1 MPRGRYTTNSPSYVE
16 ISDRSEGSDGD
27 VAEIFSPIKRSK
39 RIRNN
44 QSSGTS
50 ARPVRSTRVTK
61 TMRDSGSDVEFVG
74 ESPAPSRRVS
84 SQPSPARIPAK
95 RSKPRP
101 TFLGVYIPKL
111 RPSQEMIREFREK
124 KAAAA
129 LAAANDDVVASS
141 VQRDSSAILQV
152 ESSVEDED
160 DIDNDLDAA
169 LKRST
174 VSNGGTREPTPAK
187 SRPSKKTTSR
197 SLKSDSTG
205 DDVSHSK
212 RKGKQRRRHSDSDE
226 VPQYKATV
234 RRRRDLEDSDSDVA
248 PRRKREKDG
257 ERRRKRRRDSDDD
270 TTQDERLDEIELD
283 EPERFKTKSR
293 LRKVKK
299 NAFQERLGSLQ
310 KKRRGK
316 VFGAKTES
324 SSEEESSS
332 DNDNDLLRGRA
343 GPSRNRKSTS
353 QWKYV
358 QDDLSDFIASDDDI
372 DGAPAPRGRG
382 RGHDHVDLEAFTF
395 KRETPEYKFK
405 VVFQYLLV
413 LVMQGPGALL
423 PLSGKNDQYYGRSL
437 RNVRDQMSGIKSSNS
452 SVLWRPEFVKVLK
465 KYPQWRQAPLQEE
478 EDRCEACNRSKQACR
493 HEAWLRGSP
502 YHPEKHEDVYD
513 HERADQL
520 LAQRRRR
527 RKYKKLGKEYS
538 SDSDDPREI
547 GALGASCLT
556 RTNLWHELH
565 HWEHRLYSDI
575 RQYYHDLLRA
585 KDDGVETDSDSLLS
599 AASDA
604 TAGAKADL
612 KRRRAISQR
621 RVADLMTRRLPRD
634 AEDIDEVTEWMDRQG
649 YQKDAMRYLT
659 RLVRNAREL
668 NSVRR

>member
-1 MPRGRYTTNSPSYVE
+1 MPRGRCSTNSPSYVE
-16 ISDRSEGSDGD
+16 ISDRSKGSDGD
-27 VAEIFSPIKRSK
+27 VAEIFSPIKRST
-39 RIRNN
+39 RTRNN
-44 QSSGTS
+44 QSNEVS

-61 TMRDSGSDVEFVG
+61 IMRDSGSDVEFVG

-84 SQPSPARIPAK
+84 SQPSPASIPAK
-95 RSKPRP
+95 RTKPGP

-111 RPSQEMIREFREK
+111 RPSQEMIREFRDK
-124 KAAAA
+124 QAAAA
-129 LAAANDDVVASS
+129 LAAANDDDVASS
-141 VQRDSSAILQV
+141 VQRDRSAILQL

-160 DIDNDLDAA
+160 EIDNDLYAA

-174 VSNGGTREPTPAK
+174 VSNGGTRGPTPAK
-187 SRPSKKTTSR
+187 SRPSKKTTRR
-197 SLKSDSTG
+197 SLKSDSTD
-205 DDVSHSK
+205 DDVSHRK
-212 RKGKQRRRHSDSDE
+212 RKGKQRRRHSDSGE
-226 VPQYKATV
+226 LPRCKATV
-234 RRRRDLEDSDSDVA
+234 SRRRDLEDSESDVA
-248 PRRKREKDG
+248 LRRKREKDG

-270 TTQDERLDEIELD
+270 TQDEGLDEIELD

-332 DNDNDLLRGRA
+332 DTDNDRRRRRA
-343 GPSRNRKSTS
+343 GPSKNRKSTS

-372 DGAPAPRGRG
+372 DGAPVPRGRG
-382 RGHDHVDLEAFTF
+382 RGRDHVDLEAFTF

-405 VVFQYLLV
+405 VVFRYLLV
-413 LVMQGPGALL
+413 LVIQGPGALL
-423 PLSGKNDQYYGRSL
+423 PLNGKNDQYYGRFL
-437 RNVRDQMSGIKSSNS
+437 RNLRDQMSGIKSSIS
-452 SVLWRPEFVKVLK
+452 SVLWRSEFVKVLK
-465 KYPQWRQAPLQEE
+465 KYPQWRQARLEEE
-478 EDRCEACNRSKQACR
+478 EDHCEACNRSKQACR

-513 HERADQL
+513 IERAEQL
-520 LAQRRRR
+520 SAQRRRR

-538 SDSDDPREI
+538 SDSDDLREI
-547 GALGASCLT
+547 GALGATCLT

-565 HWEHRLYSDI
+565 HWEHRLYTDV

-585 KDDGVETDSDSLLS
+585 KDDAVETDSDSLLS

-621 RVADLMTRRLPRD
+621 RVADLKTRRLPRD

-659 RLVRNAREL
+659 RLVDRARDL
-668 NSVRR
+668 DSVRR